1 MLYKYGEIEPY
12 QVPKGI
18 GMRNALVVIL
28 VLVLG
33 VSGFLYYDWYTKTN
47 KQAVEPS
54 IPQYS
59 WTDAQGT
66 RHFTDRPPPKGATN
80 IQETKGYKSIAPP
93 LVVTIKNKAIEYYQ
107 HIKKKLFK
115 PKKKKKRRDE

>member
-1 MLYKYGEIEPY
+1 MK
-12 QVPKGI
+12 K
-18 GMRNALVVIL
+18 ALVMIL
-28 VLVLG
+28 VIVLG

-80 IQETKGYKSIAPP
+80 IQETNGYKSIAPP

>member
-1 MLYKYGEIEPY
+1 MKKP
-12 QVPKGI
+12 
-18 GMRNALVVIL
+18 LVVIL

-33 VSGFLYYDWYTKTN
+33 GSGFLYYDWHTKTQ
-47 KQAVEPS
+47 KQASEPS

-80 IQETKGYKSIAPP
+80 IKETKGYKSIDPP
-93 LVVTIKNKAIEYYQ
+93 LVVTIKKKGVEYYKK
-107 HIKKKLFK
+107 IKARLFK
-115 PKKKKKRRDE
+115 PKKEKGRKK